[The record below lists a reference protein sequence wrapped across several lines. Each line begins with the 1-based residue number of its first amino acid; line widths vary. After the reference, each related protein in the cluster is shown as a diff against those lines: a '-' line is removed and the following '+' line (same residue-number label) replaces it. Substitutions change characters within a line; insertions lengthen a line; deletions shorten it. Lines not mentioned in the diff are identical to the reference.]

1 MNRRIS
7 QTQNIDA
14 SCLKIRLSHITI
26 VDKTLNLKKITMT
39 LLLGMP
45 GGSEWIVI
53 IFILIFLL
61 IMPILAII
69 FYVRNKRLSK
79 QIKELIEENNSL
91 LTKLL
96 DQK

>member
-1 MNRRIS
+1 
-7 QTQNIDA
+7 
-14 SCLKIRLSHITI
+14 
-26 VDKTLNLKKITMT
+26 MT